1 MANYRRGTFDLT
13 VDSNFQPFSF
23 QEMLA
28 PLAIY
33 DRAYGEA
40 EKEYL
45 DLNAGADKF
54 KYLDTVIPQDSNNPA
69 RQIYTNYTND
79 LQDAIKEFG
88 QSKLNPITASKLL
101 NLKRRYAGEIG
112 QLDEANTKLEKEMAS
127 RNDLRAKGI
136 QMYYANENPTIS
148 DYLQGSNFNSYSISA
163 EDLNKAGM
171 LLGQQMSSR
180 VYNSGEDGSTLGGLY
195 LKWKET
201 NGVSPESI
209 DTFLQSPEVQNAVKN
224 TLEEKGVTSNLTGDN
239 LRRATLSVY
248 NGLYNGIVYKEDVK
262 PVRDENKL
270 SAAERTR
277 FALQREQ
284 MNRND
289 AEKGLIYNPKTNT
302 YTYDIN
308 RDPDVSKMLQYK
320 QAGLAS
326 PEGSPDYY
334 NSSFSEKAASILADK
349 NVPKNLKALVL
360 NHGVTSNGEVVS
372 KDGRGTVVVA
382 MDTNA
387 RYKPFWADALFK
399 HANYGFDVHR
409 SGTGDYDPNDAK
421 PYSISKLKD
430 PGKEALR
437 NYVKELIPS
446 VVEGLTTPQLDEVIE
461 NMDFK
466 MDYDWGSD
474 NHYRLAIPGVDDEGK
489 IENKTAFNNFLS
501 KVNRIKLGID
511 NADGSYN
518 TGNNVFSVISS
529 TQDGDTVSDTTMVGD
544 RIPVD

>member
-13 VDSNFQPFSF
+13 VDSNFRPFSF

-45 DLNAGADKF
+45 DLNARANKF

-79 LQDAIKEFG
+79 LQDALKEFG

-112 QLDEANTKLEKEMAS
+112 QLDEANTKLEKEIAA
-127 RNDLRAKGI
+127 RNELRTKGV

-148 DYLQGSNFNSYSISA
+148 DYLQGSNFNSYGISA

-180 VYNSGEDGSTLGGLY
+180 IYNSGENGSTLGGLY

-201 NGVSPESI
+201 NGVSPESMNA
-209 DTFLQSPEVQNAVKN
+209 FLLSPEVQNAVKN

-270 SAAERTR
+270 SAAEKTR

-284 MNRND
+284 MNRED
-289 AEKGLIYNPKTNT
+289 AANGRVYNPRTNT

-308 RDPDVSKMLQYK
+308 RDPEVSKMIQ
-320 QAGLAS
+320 QAGLLN
-326 PEGSPDYY
+326 PDNN
-334 NSSFSEKAASILADK
+334 NSSFAVKAAFILADK
-349 NVPKNLKALVL
+349 NAPQDLKTLVL
-360 NHGVTSNGEVVS
+360 NQGITSNGKVIS
-372 KDGRGTVVVA
+372 KDGKSISTID
-382 MDTNA
+382 MDKNA
-387 RYKPFWADALFK
+387 IYKPFWGDALFR
-399 HANYGFDVHR
+399 HAEHGFDELE
-409 SGTGDYDPNDAK
+409 SKGDYNPKDAK
-421 PYSISKLKD
+421 PYSISRLKD

-437 NYVKELIPS
+437 NYVTKLIPS

-466 MDYDWGSD
+466 RDYDWGTD
-474 NHYRLAIPGVDDEGK
+474 NHFRLAIPGVDDEGK
-489 IENKTAFNNFLS
+489 IENKTAFNDFLS
-501 KVNRIKLGID
+501 KVNRIKLGIG
-511 NADGSYN
+511 NADNSNANY
-518 TGNNVFSVISS
+518 SVIKS
-529 TQDGDTVSDTTMVGD
+529 TEGGGTVSDTTMVGD
-544 RIPVD
+544 RIPVGY